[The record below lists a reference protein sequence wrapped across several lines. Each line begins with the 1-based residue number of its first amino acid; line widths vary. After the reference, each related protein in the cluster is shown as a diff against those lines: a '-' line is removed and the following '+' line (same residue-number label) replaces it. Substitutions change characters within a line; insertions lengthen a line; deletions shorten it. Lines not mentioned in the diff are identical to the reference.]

1 MTEPRVYCLCR
12 VSSGESVVSN
22 ISIPVQK
29 AAARKFKSENL
40 RQMKWGESCFP
51 EDETPGFFVDRAV
64 SAWKHPFNKRPAS
77 SALLK
82 VLRPGDYLLIYS
94 VDRGFRNVRD
104 FGTTVGKL
112 IEAGVN
118 VRFVVNEGVNFSTAV
133 GKLVGNMLASIAQYS
148 SDIKSERTR
157 EAKAMRKLGLVKS
170 KPARNKQEDECH
182 WGDGDFVTPEE
193 FFAKDD
199 EPAGGTVYPYIRCS
213 HVSSLESGLGLASQE
228 QKVLAY
234 SKSLCERNPSLSL
247 APIHEDDAVSAF
259 KVPFAKRPSGK
270 EIIEQIKPGD
280 HLVVYRL
287 DRAWRSV
294 RDCAEM
300 VDEFTKRGIHI
311 HLVADGVS
319 TDSPMGKI
327 HFYTMSFMAWIESHF
342 LSVRGKQVAKHLR
355 SKGRPV
361 ARRHR
366 GFKTKK
372 AGSTKR
378 LVIDPEEIARH
389 KWVYELKQKT
399 GMSRDA
405 LSLYI
410 EQWEAREQN
419 RPVRPVSPRADRV
432 ARYWTPNR
440 IYGACKAYE
449 KLLKLAEANNITI
462 PDPQELHSRGR
473 LIKTPS

>member
-1 MTEPRVYCLCR
+1 MSEPRVYCLCR

-29 AAARKFKSENL
+29 AAVRQFKNEHL
-40 RQMKWGESCFP
+40 RNMRWGEACFP
-51 EDETPGFFVDRAV
+51 EDETAGFFVDRAV
-64 SAWKHPFNKRPAS
+64 SAWKHSFHRRPAS
-77 SALLK
+77 AALLK
-82 VLRPGDYLLIYS
+82 VLKRGDYLLIYS

-104 FGTTVGKL
+104 FGSTVGKL
-112 IEAGVN
+112 VEAGVN

-148 SDIKSERTR
+148 SDIKSERTK
-157 EAKAMRKLGLVKS
+157 EAKAMRKLGLVTAKS
-170 KPARNKQEDECH
+170 TRASKEDECH
-182 WGDGDFVTPEE
+182 WGDGDFVTPDE
-193 FFAKDD
+193 FFGKDEEAKT
-199 EPAGGTVYPYIRCS
+199 GVVYPYIRCS
-213 HVSSLESGLGLASQE
+213 HVSSLESGLGLAAQE
-228 QKVLAY
+228 QKVLEY
-234 SKSLCERNPSLSL
+234 SQTLCKKNPHLSQANL
-247 APIHEDDAVSAF
+247 YRDDAVSAF
-259 KVPFAKRPSGK
+259 KVPFAKRPSGS
-270 EIIEQIKPGD
+270 EIISKIQPGD

-361 ARRHR
+361 ARFYR
-366 GFKTKK
+366 GFKLKKANGTKK
-372 AGSTKR
+372 
-378 LVIDPEEIARH
+378 LVIDPEEISRH
-389 KWVYELKQKT
+389 KWVYDLKQKT

-410 EQWEAREQN
+410 EQWEAQEEGRA
-419 RPVRPVSPRADRV
+419 VRPVSPKPDRV

-440 IYGACKAYE
+440 IYGACKSYE
-449 KLLKLAEANNITI
+449 KLMRLAEANGIAI
-462 PDPQELHSRGR
+462 PDPEELHKRGR